1 VSRSDFEGEQDIGL
15 ERVAGPMAPLLDR
28 LTRLG
33 FLAKGSAT
41 ILVGVL
47 ALRHALGHGG
57 RLTGQE
63 GAIRTLLGQPF
74 GKLALLAVVVGLT
87 GYSLWMFLAAFV
99 DPERKGTGLSG
110 IAERIGFFVTGIGY
124 WAVAYGG
131 LRLLL
136 GDRRS
141 GADLDDLAAS
151 VLTPVV
157 GRLLVGLA
165 GVAVMTAGVLQIR
178 LSITAGFRDRLGK
191 DLSRVWYALTVMSGR
206 IGYMALGVLSLLV
219 GASLVRVALEYAPS
233 EAGGWDEALGLIS
246 KFGEGTWL
254 LGAAAV
260 GLVLYGLFFVLLA
273 WVREL

>member
-1 VSRSDFEGEQDIGL
+1 VSRSDFEGGQDIGL
-15 ERVAGPMAPLLDR
+15 ERVVGRVAPLLDR

-33 FLAKGSAT
+33 FLAKGLAT

-63 GAIRTLLGQPF
+63 GAIRTLPGQPF
-74 GKLALLAVVVGLT
+74 GRVALVVLVVGLT
-87 GYSLWMFLAAFV
+87 GYALWMFIAAFV
-99 DPERKGTGLSG
+99 DPERKGTGFSG
-110 IAERIGFFVTGIGY
+110 IAERVGFFVTGIGY

-165 GVAVMTAGVLQIR
+165 GVAVMTAGVLQFR
-178 LSITAGFRDRLGK
+178 LSITAGFRNRLRK
-191 DLSRVWYALTVMSGR
+191 DLARVWYAMTVVSGR

-219 GASLVRVALEYAPS
+219 GASLVRVALAYDPS
-233 EAGGWDEALGLIS
+233 EAGGWDEALGLLS
-246 KFGEGTWL
+246 KFGEGSWV

-260 GLVLYGLFFVLLA
+260 GLMLYGVFFVLLA
-273 WVREL
+273 SVREL